1 MFGIS
6 RILLLM
12 IILVATI
19 VFMYKLYYTRKIN
32 QRIQSGEITGRRLVD
47 LSKMVMVAVIAG
59 LVIYAGILMYVIHDY
74 ASMEYQESRNNYAI
88 IDVSGE
94 EYNYISN
101 GGNVSLEDA
110 SFAKGYNK
118 EANPGY
124 DKEVLQSGDYQF
136 VLFTRSAVADDF
148 HPDFLCFVDYIG
160 ADKEDA
166 ICYNTAGFV
175 SLEPEGGYLLGGSG
189 GEIRDSVLYIGNL
202 DSGCKFS
209 ITMNIL
215 DSAGEI
221 EYDEAIQ
228 QAYKE
233 EKGEF
238 PEPEE
243 FAKTVGKID
252 IVIE

>member
-1 MFGIS
+1 MFGVIKLMVLVV
-6 RILLLM
+6 LLVLAVVV
-12 IILVATI
+12 L
-19 VFMYKLYYTRKIN
+19 YKLYYTHKIN
-32 QRIQSGEITGRRLVD
+32 QRIQSGEITGRKLVD

-74 ASMEYQESRNNYAI
+74 ASMEYRESRNNYAI

-94 EYNYISN
+94 EYNYISY
-101 GGNVSLEDA
+101 GGNVPLDDA
-110 SFAKGYNK
+110 SYAKAYNK

-124 DKEVLQSGDYQF
+124 EKEVLQSGDYQF
-136 VLFTRSAVADDF
+136 VLFTRSAAADDF